1 MQKGRTTE
9 MKIACIN
16 PNEHGVHIDY
26 ELIKEADKQYDE
38 YTIEELQNVIS
49 QKTLIPLSIEEEITE
64 LSIPE
69 VQNITELL
77 KKRSI
82 IIN

>member
-1 MQKGRTTE
+1 

-26 ELIKEADKQYDE
+26 ELIKEADEQYDE

-49 QKTLIPLSIEEEITE
+49 QKTLAPLSIEEEITE

-77 KKRSI
+77 KNRI
-82 IIN
+82 VTI